1 MTVYNKLKVAI
12 LAIISS
18 QSIHAI
24 TVDPIQIQSG
34 SGDLLYAEMPFRNSD
49 STAKIEVGLAE
60 PEDLIRMGVAHQPPG
75 HLNFYTRRSGD
86 GSGVIVITSSRPVVE
101 TELNILL
108 KIKEGNNTHIQQIR
122 TPLTRNRLPTA
133 PVTPVSGAEQVLKP
147 QIIVSEKDIQLN
159 LPTSASFNVQ
169 SMVPPPMNTPL
180 KNAIATLGDETPKA
194 ISVAPVHTPSATSIT
209 VTPKAETAISPAA
222 TPPTTTAASPQAAHQ
237 VQAEPATTVVAPA
250 AVASEPPP
258 ETQSTAAVPSQP
270 PADTP
275 QNNAQKNTQTAHQ
288 QNKSTTADQNQRHI
302 VQANESLWKIA
313 SRIAAQTNQSVPAV
327 MRQIKA
333 NNAHAFIQGD
343 INRIRQ
349 GVALNLAAGVA
360 PPAAQRNK
368 QPPAAPVTTQ
378 KQSAMAKYRLNQA
391 EMSLVAESQLDAAHG
406 ASRKDQSQNQ
416 TSAELSSKVMTSRE
430 KTVKL
435 QKNVSELAM
444 TLQTK
449 DQRIQLLNARLAQLQ
464 KQLEQQNRAKKT
476 TQ

>member
-108 KIKEGNNTHIQQIR
+108 KIKEGNNTHIQQVR

-133 PVTPVSGAEQVLKP
+133 PATPVSGAEQVLKP

-194 ISVAPVHTPSATSIT
+194 ISVTPAHTPSTTS
-209 VTPKAETAISPAA
+209 VTAAPKTETAISQSA
-222 TPPTTTAASPQAAHQ
+222 TPQATTATSPQTAHQ
-237 VQAEPATTVVAPA
+237 AQTEPATAVVAPA
-250 AVASEPPP
+250 AASEQPP
-258 ETQSTAAVPSQP
+258 EESTAAPSQQP
-270 PADTP
+270 TDTP

-349 GVALNLAAGVA
+349 GVALNLAAGAA
-360 PPAAQRNK
+360 PSTVQRNK